1 MSFIADLLSRV
12 VTLLIWAFVGRAIIS
27 WLVVAGMRHELLFRL
42 NQVLGVIT
50 EPIIAPI
57 RRFIPPLGTID
68 ITPMVAII
76 ILVIIVRVLNA
87 L

>member
-57 RRFIPPLGTID
+57 RRFIPPLGRID

>member
-57 RRFIPPLGTID
+57 RRFIPPLGAID

-76 ILVIIVRVLNA
+76 ILVIIVRVLDK

>member
-1 MSFIADLLSRV
+1 MSFIAELLARV
-12 VTLLIWAFVGRAIIS
+12 VTVLIWAFVGRAIIS
-27 WLVVAGMRHELLFRL
+27 WLVMAGIRHEIIFRL
-42 NQVLGVIT
+42 NHMLGVIT

-57 RRFIPPLGTID
+57 RRFIPPLGMID

>member
-57 RRFIPPLGTID
+57 RRFIPPLGAID

>member
-42 NQVLGVIT
+42 NHVLGVIT

-57 RRFIPPLGTID
+57 RRFIPPLGAID

-76 ILVIIVRVLNA
+76 ILLIIVSVLNR

>member
-1 MSFIADLLSRV
+1 MSFIADLLSQV
-12 VTLLIWAFVGRAIIS
+12 VTLLIYAFVGRAIIS

-50 EPIIAPI
+50 EPIVTPI
-57 RRFIPPLGTID
+57 RRFIPPLGMID

-76 ILVIIVRVLNA
+76 ILLIIVSVLNR

>member
-1 MSFIADLLSRV
+1 MSLIAELLSRV

-42 NQVLGVIT
+42 NHALGVIT

-57 RRFIPPLGTID
+57 RRFIPPLGMID